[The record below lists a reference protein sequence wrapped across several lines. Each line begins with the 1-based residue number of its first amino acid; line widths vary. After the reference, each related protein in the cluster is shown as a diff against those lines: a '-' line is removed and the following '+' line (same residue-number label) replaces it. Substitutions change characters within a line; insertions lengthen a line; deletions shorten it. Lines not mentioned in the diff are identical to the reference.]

1 MDSFLFIT
9 NCLYMI
15 LFSKLLGKIIDTI
28 KADLSMLHFVETAD
42 RDLVVSATSFK
53 SDAVV
58 IEIDAH
64 LRISEA
70 LKEGELKTAVIS
82 SIAKCIQS
90 SYIKAL

>member
-1 MDSFLFIT
+1 M
-9 NCLYMI
+9 
-15 LFSKLLGKIIDTI
+15 
-28 KADLSMLHFVETAD
+28 
-42 RDLVVSATSFK
+42 VSATSFK

-64 LRISEA
+64 LKISEA